1 MHGKG
6 IFFFIVWN
14 DIPLGNIIPG
24 VPKKMIHKIKFFFK
38 NAPSPNGIKSYR
50 PNAPLFGELISINL
64 KPHGSL

>member
-1 MHGKG
+1 MIRDEG
-6 IFFFIVWN
+6 
-14 DIPLGNIIPG
+14 LPG